1 MIRQLNA
8 FSAGLDSLK
17 DVIADGISDIK
28 SDKEIERAEPTTDA
42 AREVGQQVLRRM
54 SEMID
59 EMKLQRKEQSKA
71 PRTRVEIKAQQD
83 INMLTSVL
91 EEQFRAME
99 TWLLPMSHDEK
110 KSKQKVITEL
120 MERFEA
126 MVKGYN
132 KLIDVLKSKYDR
144 GKAGSAAKE
153 QTRKV
158 KSKVTRKTN
167 SPTQRKKAD

>member
-1 MIRQLNA
+1 M
-8 FSAGLDSLK
+8 
-17 DVIADGISDIK
+17 
-28 SDKEIERAEPTTDA
+28 
-42 AREVGQQVLRRM
+42 REVGQQVLRRM

-71 PRTRVEIKAQQD
+71 PRTPVELKAQKD
-83 INMLTSVL
+83 IDMLTSVL

-99 TWLLPMSHDEK
+99 TWLLPMSHGEK

-132 KLIDVLKSKYDR
+132 KLIDVLKSKYDPK
-144 GKAGSAAKE
+144 KAGSVAKE
-153 QTRKV
+153 KTRQV
-158 KSKVTRKTN
+158 KSKVTKKTN
-167 SPTQRKKAD
+167 SPAKRKKAD